1 METYI
6 EAVHCTDDNFQG
18 IEHRFGG
25 RSEVQVVSID
35 KNGKVQ
41 RLRLGGTDSEDAA
54 IAVASVLQASLFSEG
69 VQSLENG
76 GFKAGKTEAKLYNKC
91 ADFAAKIMELSS
103 VEEPIP
109 TEEDLDSGK
118 CNNEPDD
125 KANLTIDLTS
135 ITHRSTGLLGLE
147 LVVSTGSPSSDEKG
161 PLVTVDRSGVAMLE
175 REVREATSQ

>member
-25 RSEVQVVSID
+25 RSEVQVVSTD
-35 KNGKVQ
+35 ENGKVQ

-76 GFKAGKTEAKLYNKC
+76 GFKAGKTEAKLYNRC
-91 ADFAAKIMELSS
+91 ANFAAKIMELCDDE
-103 VEEPIP
+103 VRPL
-109 TEEDLDSGK
+109 TEKVLDLGK
-118 CNNEPDD
+118 CNDEPGD

-135 ITHRSTGLLGLE
+135 TTHRLPSLLGLTI
-147 LVVSTGSPSSDEKG
+147 STGSPNSDGEG
-161 PLVTVDRSGVAMLE
+161 PLVTVNRSGVAMLKG
-175 REVREATSQ
+175 EVQEAISQQD